1 VSPVTA
7 LQRAL
12 AAEHAALHVYG
23 TLGARTSESGSPQ
36 LYADLRAGYDTH
48 RSRRDQLSTRLR
60 DRGVDPVAAE
70 PAYELPQG
78 LATSAGVARAALDVE
93 RGCTETYAWLVGQT
107 SGGDRRFAIAALT
120 SSAVRELTFR
130 GSPEIFPGAD
140 EFADR

>member
-1 VSPVTA
+1 MSPVAA
-7 LQRAL
+7 LLLAL
-12 AAEHAALHVYG
+12 AAEHAALHLYG

-36 LYADLRAGYDTH
+36 LYADLRAGYDAH
-48 RSRRDQLSTRLR
+48 RARRDQLATRLR
-60 DRGVDPVAAE
+60 DRGSDPVPAE

-78 LATSAGVARAALDVE
+78 LGTSAGVVRAARDVE
-93 RGCTETYAWLVGQT
+93 HGCTETYAWLVGQT

-140 EFADR
+140 EYADR